1 MEQREVTDQAGT
13 TWTCVQAF
21 AGVKGENAEK
31 AKEISENNHHQVPV
45 VCTPRGGAQSVRLE
59 LATDWFDNFEDED
72 LILAI
77 GKAQQEQ
84 Q

>member
-1 MEQREVTDQAGT
+1 MEQREVTDQEGT

-21 AGVKGENAEK
+21 AGVKGENGEK
-31 AKEISENNHHQVPV
+31 AKKLSEDENHQVPV

-59 LATDWFDNFEDED
+59 LSTDWLEKIKDEE
-72 LILAI
+72 LIQAI

-84 Q
+84 